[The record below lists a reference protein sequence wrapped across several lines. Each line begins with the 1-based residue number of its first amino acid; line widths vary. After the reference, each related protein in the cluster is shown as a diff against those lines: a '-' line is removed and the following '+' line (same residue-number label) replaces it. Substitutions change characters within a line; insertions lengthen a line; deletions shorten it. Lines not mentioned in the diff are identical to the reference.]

1 MRVLR
6 HLMDATGAA
15 ATEMALLLPVMM
27 ALLFG
32 GFEVGH
38 FIWNQ
43 HKLTEAVRNG
53 ARFASRLPIESFCVD
68 GSQVMSGTTLSDIK
82 RVTRT
87 GQLGAGGVAA
97 VPGWVDEQLSVRVD
111 CAAFVDSGIYSDLDT
126 AGPIVAVEAQ
136 GVGYPSLFGRVGVI
150 DPGITMT
157 ARSSAAVIGI

>member
-1 MRVLR
+1 MSALR
-6 HLMDATGAA
+6 IWMDAKGAA
-15 ATEMALLLPVMM
+15 AAEMALILPVVM

-32 GFEVGH
+32 GFEIGH

-53 ARFASRLPIESFCVD
+53 ARFASRLPIEDFCIG
-68 GSQVMSGTTLSDIK
+68 GSPVMSGATQADIK

-87 GQLGAGGVAA
+87 GQLGAGGVTAI
-97 VPGWVDEQLSVRVD
+97 PGWVDEELSVQVD
-111 CAAFVDSGIYSDLDT
+111 CAAFVDTGIYSDLDT
-126 AGPIVAVEAQ
+126 AGPIVTVEAH

-157 ARSSAAVIGI
+157 ARSSAAVTGL